1 MKNGEAN
8 GQYSKIELTTH
19 IKGDILSDADFRIDG
34 KLEGSLKTKGKLIV
48 GKEGK
53 ITGEV
58 HCSSADIEGNF
69 SGQLNVSESLTLKTT
84 SNVVGEVSTNKLIVE
99 TGALFNATCR
109 MGKEVKSLSKSESTR
124 EKTA

>member
-1 MKNGEAN
+1 MKNGEGN

-53 ITGEV
+53 IIGEV
-58 HCSSADIEGNF
+58 HCSSADVEGNF
-69 SGQLNVSESLTLKTT
+69 SGQLVVSENLTLKST

-99 TGALFNATCR
+99 TGSLFNATCS
-109 MGKEVKSLSKSESTR
+109 MGK
-124 EKTA
+124 

>member
-1 MKNGEAN
+1 MKNGEGN
-8 GQYSKIELTTH
+8 GKYRKIELTTH

-53 ITGEV
+53 IIGEV
-58 HCSSADIEGNF
+58 HCSSADVEGNF
-69 SGQLNVSESLTLKTT
+69 SGQLVVSENLTLKST

-99 TGALFNATCR
+99 TGALFNATCS
-109 MGKEVKSLSKSESTR
+109 MGKEVKSLSKSGSAR